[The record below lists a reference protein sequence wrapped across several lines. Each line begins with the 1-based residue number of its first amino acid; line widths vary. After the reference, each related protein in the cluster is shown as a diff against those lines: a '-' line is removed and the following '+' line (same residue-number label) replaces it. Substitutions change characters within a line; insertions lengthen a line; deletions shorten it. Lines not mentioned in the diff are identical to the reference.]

1 LNNEDAAESS
11 QTSSSERRVFLWN
24 VIASVVAS
32 VVVIAFVQPFLS
44 LVWDWLIGAGGA
56 FIIRLV
62 DMMYENASLGNRNW
76 VVAVAASIFLFL
88 PINLLVVRLYFKLVK
103 RRYTQ
108 AEPKPRRLP
117 EWLGAA
123 LALLFMV
130 VSATVPSAYIFT
142 DLQLNASFDQ
152 RLTVLAPHISDQQV
166 KELRAQWALMKS
178 RDHHRSIQGQMQAYA
193 DKAGIHLPEPLLAE

>member
-1 LNNEDAAESS
+1 
-11 QTSSSERRVFLWN
+11 
-24 VIASVVAS
+24 
-32 VVVIAFVQPFLS
+32 
-44 LVWDWLIGAGGA
+44 
-56 FIIRLV
+56 
-62 DMMYENASLGNRNW
+62 MYENASLGSRNW
-76 VVAVAASIFLFL
+76 VVAVAATIFLFL

-103 RRYTQ
+103 RRHTQ
-108 AEPKPRRLP
+108 ADAKPRRLP

-152 RLTVLAPHISDQQV
+152 RLTVLAPHITDQQV

-178 RDHHRSIQGQMQAYA
+178 RDHHRAIQGQMQAYA
-193 DKAGIHLPEPLLAE
+193 AKASIHLPEPLLAE